1 MTKYQFNP
9 HRHVKIWL
17 SQNPSV
23 FLNMTNQLRLIRM
36 RLMNPLDD
44 IHLVYDSRLLN
55 DVAISELNQFC
66 EKHHIIPVDVVSEV
80 IPGCVTPL
88 EIRILELYHEEIL
101 NLGEGGGNLAG
112 ASDKLRVL
120 SPIYRRGAYTDFDV
134 EVDTLDLPEFI
145 EVNAPI
151 LVRISSY
158 FPNQSSRDERISV
171 NNEFFA
177 VVHEEDAKSKINLIQ
192 QIGIELF
199 GIQKLNQKNP
209 SPYQDAEGVTGALLR
224 KLSLEQNAR
233 QIRRSIMRLSR
244 SNELFYRTLNYLDNL
259 QVSSERLF
267 FKNAPQVTSQL
278 LEHSAQELELL
289 FHLKIWKP
297 SISSTAVVKN
307 KEFFLDLNREELL
320 NDMLMW
326 TVIETTGPSAFCL
339 GLFLKN
345 FFSAKEMQ
353 EMVNPVAMG
362 TYGLER
368 YFKSTNGYPMH
379 VDAKMKELCEKNA
392 SNDRSWQFFGM
403 SKMRHQ
409 EVQMQE
415 AAKKIQGWWRR

>member
-1 MTKYQFNP
+1 MPKYQFNP

-36 RLMNPLDD
+36 RLTNPRDD

-55 DVAISELNQFC
+55 DVAISELKKFC
-66 EKHHIIPVDVVSEV
+66 EQHHIIPVDVVSEV
-80 IPGCVTPL
+80 VPGCVTPL
-88 EIRILELYHEEIL
+88 EVRMLELYHEEIL
-101 NLGEGGGNLAG
+101 NLGDGGGNLAG

-120 SPIYRRGAYTDFDV
+120 SSVYRRGAYTDFDV
-134 EVDTLDLPEFI
+134 EVDTRDLPEFI

-151 LVRISSY
+151 LVRVSSY
-158 FPNQSSRDERISV
+158 FPNTTSRDERISV

-192 QIGIELF
+192 AIGIQLF

-209 SPYQDAEGVTGALLR
+209 SPYQDAEGVPGALLQ

-233 QIRRSIMRLSR
+233 QIRRSIMRLGR
-244 SNELFYRTLNYLDNL
+244 SNELFYRTTNYHAYL
-259 QVSSERLF
+259 QVLGERLI
-267 FKNAPQVTSQL
+267 FKNAPQATPEL
-278 LEHSAQELELL
+278 LEESAQQLEFL
-289 FHLKIWKP
+289 FHSKIWQP
-297 SISSTAVVKN
+297 AIHSNAVIKN
-307 KEFFLDLNREELL
+307 KEFYLNLNREELL
-320 NDMLMW
+320 NDMLKW
-326 TVIETTGPSAFCL
+326 TVIETTGPSAFCF

-345 FFSAKEMQ
+345 SFSEKEMQ
-353 EMVNPVAMG
+353 EIVNPVAMD

-379 VDAKMKELCEKNA
+379 VDATTKEEYAKKSKNDA
-392 SNDRSWQFFGM
+392 SWQLFGM
-403 SKMRHQ
+403 FKMSHR
-409 EVQMQE
+409 EEKMQE
-415 AAKKIQGWWRR
+415 AVVKIQHWWRR